1 MAKETGKSAP
11 LNRARV
17 LAAAVELADEVGLD
31 ALSMRSLSGRLGVV
45 PMALYKHVADK
56 EDLVSGMIDAVVAGF
71 PPPPADLGWS
81 ESVRFRIAAA
91 RTCLDEHAWLR
102 DGLQQSTRRTPAVL
116 SHMNSIAGD
125 LARAGFAYDLIHY
138 GMHAL
143 GYRIWGFNPEA
154 FSPPPGAPPEPEP
167 SSEELAAL
175 AGAYP
180 HIAAVAAD
188 AATRNPTGAC
198 EERAEFDFGLDL
210 LLEAFERLHAS
221 GWVSR

>member
-1 MAKETGKSAP
+1 MAKEVAKGTP
-11 LNRARV
+11 LNRSRV
-17 LAAAVELADEVGLD
+17 LAAAVQLADEEGLD

-56 EDLVSGMIDAVVAGF
+56 EDLLAGMVDAVVAAF
-71 PPPPADLGWS
+71 PPPPADLGWR

-91 RTCLDEHAWLR
+91 RSCLDEHAWLR
-102 DGLQQSTRRTPAVL
+102 DGLQQATRRTPAVL

-154 FSPPPGAPPEPEP
+154 FSPPPGAPPAPPP
-167 SSEELAAL
+167 SPDEFAAL
-175 AGAYP
+175 AGAFP
-180 HIAAVAAD
+180 HIAAVASD

-198 EERAEFDFGLDL
+198 EEDAEFDFGLDL
-210 LLEAFERLHAS
+210 LLDAFERLHAS